1 MRAFLNENDGE
12 EYYKICALQDESEY
26 VFQQAAIFFSR
37 KNNYKKAFQWI
48 DKARNMAHYNRFS
61 VDSTYAQLYFD
72 VNLENDSVQA
82 RKALDILENCYR
94 NDRRKVIHFSAYAKR
109 VLEYY
114 EKYHNEE
121 AEIYVERA
129 IEIIG
134 EGLKDTNLALS
145 NKNRWELKDYKERMD
160 LIKANE
166 GN

>member
-72 VNLENDSVQA
+72 VNLENDSV
-82 RKALDILENCYR
+82 
-94 NDRRKVIHFSAYAKR
+94 
-109 VLEYY
+109 
-114 EKYHNEE
+114 
-121 AEIYVERA
+121 
-129 IEIIG
+129 
-134 EGLKDTNLALS
+134 
-145 NKNRWELKDYKERMD
+145 
-160 LIKANE
+160 
-166 GN
+166 